1 VSDHDPVEL
10 IVVST
15 ELEAV
20 ELVGYLG
27 ENGIEAT
34 YERGGSA
41 GWYDD
46 AESGPQRVFV
56 LGGDLE
62 RAQQLLEEAK

>member
-1 VSDHDPVEL
+1 MSAHDPVEL
-10 IVVST
+10 VVVST

-27 ENGIEAT
+27 ENGIEAN

-41 GWYDD
+41 GWFD
-46 AESGPQRVFV
+46 ATESGPQRVFV
-56 LGGDLE
+56 LGADLE
-62 RAQQLLEEAK
+62 RAQQLLEAAK

>member
-10 IVVST
+10 ILVST

-46 AESGPQRVFV
+46 TESGPQRVFV
-56 LGGDLE
+56 LGGDLV
-62 RAQQLLEEAK
+62 RAQQLLEAAK